1 MVLAVSCNMDS
12 TTGLFH
18 DAGTS
23 IKKASYTI
31 YSVIGKTDTA
41 DTNGYFVSSNKG
53 VFYFDSSDSG
63 SASVKGNSTIAK
75 YSYLVTGTKDN
86 WTCYYYDESKSQYMT
101 MTSDGKT
108 AENTNTL
115 DGKKYALKSFYFE
128 NVNNDNHVVVFENPA
143 TKKCSIF
150 YGTKENLKNLSTPKD
165 TDYTD
170 VSYLGDKLFMGKKD
184 GIFYYFTYD
193 GTGEL
198 SEGKPNNNGFR
209 SYLNG
214 YYVSISSKFFYKS
227 NDDTFNDI
235 TPSNTTGKNYTKCV
249 TYKYNEYTYFFLSG
263 ASVVY
268 MCKDNAVTTK
278 TCSALASTEVK
289 AVVSVSDD
297 HNYINI
303 ITAENGAKCINLVD
317 AKIENTWK

>member
-31 YSVIGKTDTA
+31 YSVIGKTDAA

-53 VFYFDSSDSG
+53 VFYFDSSDSEG
-63 SASVKGNSTIAK
+63 VSVKGNSTIARN
-75 YSYLVTGTKDN
+75 SYLVTGTKDN
-86 WTCYYYDESKSQYMT
+86 WTCYYYDESNSQYMT
-101 MTSDGKT
+101 MKSDGTPEK
-108 AENTNTL
+108 NNTL
-115 DGKKYALKSFYFE
+115 DGTKYALKSFYFE
-128 NVNNDNHVVVFENPA
+128 NVNNDNHVVVFENPT
-143 TKKCSIF
+143 TKICSIF
-150 YGTKENLKNLSTPKD
+150 YGTKENLVSLSTPHD

-184 GIFYYFTYD
+184 GIVYYFTYN
-193 GTGEL
+193 GSTI
-198 SEGKPNNNGFR
+198 SEGKANVNGFR

-214 YYVSISSKFFYKS
+214 YYVSNSSKFFYKS
-227 NDDTFNDI
+227 NEDTFNDI

-249 TYKYNEYTYFFLSG
+249 TYKDDTYTYFFLSG

-289 AVVSVSDD
+289 AVVSVSSD